1 MVIKLL
7 TIDIHFPGRSSL
19 KEKRIVLSS
28 VKAKLRRQFNVAV
41 AEVDYHNKWQR
52 SLLAIVTVGVDG
64 AVVDLTFDKI
74 LKMLDQDHRLTVLD
88 YHREIC

>member
-7 TIDIHFPGRSSL
+7 TIDIHFPGRASL

-74 LKMLDQDHRLTVLD
+74 LKMLNHDHRLTVLD
-88 YHREIC
+88 CHREIC

>member
-7 TIDIHFPGRSSL
+7 TIDLHFPGRSSL
-19 KEKRIVLSS
+19 KEKRFVLSG
-28 VKAKLRRQFNVAV
+28 VKAKLGRQFNVAV

-64 AVVDLTFDKI
+64 AVVDMTFDKI

>member
-7 TIDIHFPGRSSL
+7 TIDLHFPGRSSL
-19 KEKRIVLSS
+19 KEKRFVLSS

-64 AVVDLTFDKI
+64 AFVDLTFDKI